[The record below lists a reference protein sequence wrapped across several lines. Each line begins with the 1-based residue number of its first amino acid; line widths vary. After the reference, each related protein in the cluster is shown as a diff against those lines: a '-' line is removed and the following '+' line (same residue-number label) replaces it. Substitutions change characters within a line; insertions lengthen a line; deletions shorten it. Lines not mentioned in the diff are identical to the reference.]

1 MKQQINNPKNDFSR
15 ELIIYNI
22 TIENI
27 HNTLRAVDL
36 NILKNDVENY
46 FNDNFGINFK
56 IKILKLEE
64 ISLIK
69 YILIPLVISFFILLF
84 LFYIFYIFK
93 KMIIFE

>member
-1 MKQQINNPKNDFSR
+1 MLDKKKTLYKITKNRKFNINVMEPFDNLSINFLDDFSR

-56 IKILKLEE
+56 FCLEG
-64 ISLIK
+64 
-69 YILIPLVISFFILLF
+69 Y
-84 LFYIFYIFK
+84 
-93 KMIIFE
+93 